1 MANKPVT
8 LKCESCAHE
17 NEPERVYCHNCGSK
31 LDRSILPKTDDKKEP
46 AEDSHR
52 RIKKMMNPKR
62 GGGAGF
68 NDVKIGVQ
76 VVIFAMIVAALFLIW
91 QSPENVPVARKD
103 YIPLVD
109 PGELWERL
117 MAAPTANSISLS
129 EDDANIHI
137 RRNVKAG
144 EGAAGIKFVRTVV
157 DFKPGVVTVFVERD
171 AWGLPLY
178 SSVSYRPV
186 VKGGKVSGEVVDI
199 RIGKLGIHPAAA
211 SAVADWAVTGI
222 WKAFEKEIKQADR
235 LAEIRS
241 EDGQVKFISKPL

>member
-1 MANKPVT
+1 MSNKPIT
-8 LKCESCAHE
+8 LKCAACEHE

-46 AEDSHR
+46 VEEAHR
-52 RIKKMMNPKR
+52 RIKKMMSPR
-62 GGGAGF
+62 RTGSGY

-76 VVIFAMIVAALFLIW
+76 VVIFAVIVAALFLVW
-91 QSPENVPVARKD
+91 QKPEGVPEARKD

-117 MAAPTANSISLS
+117 MSAPTANSISLS
-129 EDDANIHI
+129 EEDANIHI
-137 RRNVKAG
+137 RRNLKAG
-144 EGAAGIKFVRTVV
+144 EGAAGIKFVRAVV
-157 DFKPGVVTVFVERD
+157 DFQPGMVTVFVERD

-178 SSVSYRPV
+178 SSVSYKPV
-186 VKGGKVSGEVVDI
+186 VTGGKIGGEVLGI

-211 SAVADWAVTGI
+211 DYTADWAVTGI

-235 LAEIRS
+235 LAEVRV